1 MYTQGHA
8 PLCTHS
14 EVEELRFGDNV
25 SKRTTKLEKTTKLAL
40 TMVFV
45 KKILNSPLTAI
56 TQWDILTSSPGE
68 VSLDRGSLY

>member
-1 MYTQGHA
+1 
-8 PLCTHS
+8 
-14 EVEELRFGDNV
+14 VEELRFGDNV